1 MPPSPNSSEFSPFV
15 PGCAVLITLH
25 NPREKFWGALL
36 ELSGSGIVVRG
47 IDLNSFDDFAA
58 LAKAGEP
65 LSTATVFFPLLR
77 VEKVELD
84 AENGSI
90 PSLAEQFSEKAGI
103 PAEEIF
109 GFAGPSGWR
118 ESE

>member
-1 MPPSPNSSEFSPFV
+1 MPIQMDLGSPLLF

-36 ELSGSGIVVRG
+36 ELSGAGIVIRG

-58 LAKAGEP
+58 MAKAGEP

-77 VEKVELD
+77 VEK
-84 AENGSI
+84 G
-90 PSLAEQFSEKAGI
+90 
-103 PAEEIF
+103 
-109 GFAGPSGWR
+109 R
-118 ESE
+118 TRY

>member
-1 MPPSPNSSEFSPFV
+1 MRANPNTSGMSPFV

-36 ELSGSGIVVRG
+36 ELSASGLVVRG

-58 LAKAGEP
+58 MAKAGEP

-84 AENGSI
+84 TENGTI
-90 PSLAEQFSEKAGI
+90 PSLAEQFSRKTGV

-109 GFAGPSGWR
+109 GFAGPTGWR